1 MNEKI
6 KALIEK
12 VYEIFKTLVPTK
24 DFKEYAETL
33 VKLRREL
40 GIPVDKKRVFLV
52 GGSFHGH
59 SLHEDSVE
67 YKWPPHRYLRHTW
80 KVPVLVPNSD
90 DIVFE
95 LPDDVYD
102 FVRFTCGDCL
112 YVYRETISYDPKD
125 YK

>member
-12 VYEIFKTLVPTK
+12 VYDILETLVPK
-24 DFKEYAETL
+24 ENLQEYAETL

-40 GIPVDKKRVFLV
+40 GIPIDKKRVFLV
-52 GGSFHGH
+52 GGSFHGQ
-59 SLHEDSVE
+59 SVGEDEVQ

-80 KVPVLVPNSD
+80 KVPVPVPGSD
-90 DIVFE
+90 NTFFK

-125 YK
+125 Y